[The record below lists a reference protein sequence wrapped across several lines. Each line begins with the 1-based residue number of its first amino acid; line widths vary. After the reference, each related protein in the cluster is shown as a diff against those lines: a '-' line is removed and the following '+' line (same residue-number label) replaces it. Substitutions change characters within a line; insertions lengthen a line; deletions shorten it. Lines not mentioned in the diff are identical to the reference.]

1 MTTHFIH
8 QQQPTK
14 SYYRFLPRVQA
25 TLVMLAHTK
34 NMHGNEKKN
43 RVSSE
48 RARSMKSTNKRPI
61 EVLIILRI
69 SGYFTHALLLAM
81 ME

>member
-34 NMHGNEKKN
+34 NMHGNEKK
-43 RVSSE
+43 SSVKRE
-48 RARSMKSTNKRPI
+48 SEIDEVNK
-61 EVLIILRI
+61 
-69 SGYFTHALLLAM
+69 
-81 ME
+81 